1 MAGSPAMAAI
11 PAQPGNEPAQS
22 AQPGSEPTQSAQP
35 GEPAQSAQPGREPAQ
50 PAQDPKAEPAQPR
63 ERAAGKN
70 GGAPRPDLTAKDVL
84 RTYLAAQSSAF
95 LGQFPRLRDAQPEA
109 SHRIRVACRRARS
122 MLRTFRPLLDPA
134 WADGLAEDIAQFT
147 DTVGPERDLEVMR
160 DRLGLALEALE
171 GEIPGTARARTLL
184 DRLVHR
190 EYAAAHEATLAA
202 LAGPKF
208 HALADRFALAPQAL
222 PFSPDADP
230 DAPAGAT
237 LYPLVTQSFSTVE
250 RRASKL
256 PDVRD
261 HNPRDARAALKAA
274 GGDEQTDEMWHRLR
288 IAAKRCRYA
297 AEVCIPAAG
306 ADASGFARQMTEVTE
321 QLGSQQDAIVASALL
336 LRAARTP
343 RIAAP
348 TGFVLGRLLG
358 DCRVEVLRSR
368 LAFPA
373 LWSQVAD
380 SGYRAWLEQ

>member
-1 MAGSPAMAAI
+1 VD
-11 PAQPGNEPAQS
+11 
-22 AQPGSEPTQSAQP
+22 
-35 GEPAQSAQPGREPAQ
+35 
-50 PAQDPKAEPAQPR
+50 DPPERP
-63 ERAAGKN
+63 ERAAAKD
-70 GGAPRPDLTAKDVL
+70 GAPRAELTAKEVL
-84 RTYLAAQSSAF
+84 RAYLGAQSSAF
-95 LGQFPRLRDAQPEA
+95 LGQLPRLREAQPEA

-122 MLRTFRPLLDPA
+122 MLRTFRPLLDTA
-134 WADGLAEDIAQFT
+134 WADSLADDIAQFT
-147 DTVGPERDLEVMR
+147 DAVGPERDLEVMR
-160 DRLGLALEALE
+160 DRLGTALDAVE
-171 GEIPGTARARTLL
+171 GEIPGTARAKTLL

-222 PFSPDADP
+222 PFAAGANP
-230 DAPAGAT
+230 DAPASKV
-237 LYPLVTQSFSTVE
+237 LYPLVAQSFTNVE
-250 RRASKL
+250 RRAGKL
-256 PDVRD
+256 PDVREHD
-261 HNPRDARAALKAA
+261 PKDAKSALKAA
-274 GGDEQTDEMWHRLR
+274 GGDEETDEMWHRLR

-306 ADASGFARQMTEVTE
+306 ADAAAFARQMTEVTE
-321 QLGSQQDAIVASALL
+321 QLGTQQDAIVASALL

-373 LWSQVAD
+373 LWAEVAEP
-380 SGYRAWLEQ
+380 GHRAWLER